1 MNALDRIIAT
11 ELTPKK
17 PKWDKLK
24 VGDTVNVKD
33 TIGRR
38 INTATSGVDGVT
50 GRIPPKKYQIV
61 DIWYHSDVFAIDY
74 GSDRWVLRRKDL
86 K

>member
-1 MNALDRIIAT
+1 MSTINRILAT
-11 ELTPKK
+11 ELTPKR
-17 PKWDKLK
+17 PKWKNLTIGDF
-24 VGDTVNVKD
+24 VGVKD

-38 INTATSGVDGVT
+38 IDPSTSGVDGVT
-50 GRIPPKKYQIV
+50 RRIPPKRYRIV